1 METFT
6 ALLALCAGNS
16 PVTGKFPSQVP
27 VTRSFDVFLGPHLS
41 GRLNTHSGRQW
52 FQTASRSLWRHC
64 SDDEAFHSADAVCGN
79 SSPKVSQGVP
89 HGLPIRGRSM
99 WCLLWDTGVNK
110 VLAFSLCIVFNIMS
124 HPTAMKLRVYSIWFK
139 MILSSCQW
147 CVFRTA
153 DPVCRE
159 SAGHQWLPSQGTSIA
174 GALIYSYIFALACCW
189 INSKTAG
196 EYQWMDDYT
205 MGQKGWDD
213 IYSGY
218 MLKKILGHNITTKHW
233 WDMSSLQQKSAVF
246 QSHYTM

>member
-1 METFT
+1 
-6 ALLALCAGNS
+6 
-16 PVTGKFPSQVP
+16 
-27 VTRSFDVFLGPHLS
+27 
-41 GRLNTHSGRQW
+41 
-52 FQTASRSLWRHC
+52 
-64 SDDEAFHSADAVCGN
+64 
-79 SSPKVSQGVP
+79 
-89 HGLPIRGRSM
+89 
-99 WCLLWDTGVNK
+99 
-110 VLAFSLCIVFNIMS
+110 MS
-124 HPTAMKLRVYSIWFK
+124 YPTAMKLRVYSIWFK
-139 MILSSCQW
+139 KFLSSCQL

-189 INSKTAG
+189 MNNKTAG

-218 MLKKILGHNITTKHW
+218 MLKNSRTWCDCLLHGELHSSDMKVSDKHVYVYLYLTNNYVFVSTCQNNNVLRHNITTKHW